1 MNAPHTDS
9 DPSSETLKQLF
20 HRSRTPWWKGLNSA
34 LIAASAMVAASAEAG
49 TFNLK
54 GSGVWT
60 DTATWIG
67 GMVPANTGTDLVRA
81 GATAEGVELSLD
93 TATVR
98 IASLE
103 VAVPAAGSGLL
114 TLTGNE
120 DYSAVLSLGGIKT
133 ESGVRLVFAEP
144 LTVYANNL
152 TLNAAGGLGRVE
164 FAGALSDPLDDTFGT
179 IAEGSVTVAGGE
191 VVFKGISTYAGATAL
206 QAGKLVLGGDDGL
219 GFSSVLNVTG
229 GILTADPFLNSTD
242 STGRTLNTPVSIQG
256 NVQIGEAGADLL
268 TLSAGVGLGGASR
281 TLTVVGTLEIAGVI
295 TNVDPLEI
303 AGEITNGAATLGKLV
318 KAGDGKLILS
328 SSNTYSGGT
337 ELQAGILLVTA
348 DDALGA
354 SPDGGPGGKLT
365 VTSGTFQLGAE
376 QNISGLDIKGGSIV
390 PDPDTVLTNIGR
402 LVVKGGS
409 ISADVAQTAEVTVV
423 LADDPLG
430 VPASLLKTGAGTLKL
445 SGDNEFGG
453 GTTLAAGTLLVGS
466 DKALGTGTLLLAGG
480 VLAADN
486 VPRTL
491 ANDVLLSGTVQLGG
505 LGAGQLTLSGTFSL
519 NSATAVL
526 NTASDTVLS
535 GQLKN
540 ATTAPSGG
548 GRLIKDGAG
557 RLTLSAANSYTGGT
571 ELRAGTLAASA
582 NGALGSGT
590 LQVNG
595 GVLQLAAT
603 TQTVAGLGITQGV
616 ISGSLG
622 GKLLVQSAAAST
634 IEANV
639 PVAAT
644 IAVPVG
650 DNSAVVGLRKSGAG
664 ALTLSGA
671 STFRGD
677 TTIEAGEI
685 RVSTGDTGSAGPL
698 GAPGLGK
705 VLLSGGSLVASGT
718 GAASTLALDKEVRVT
733 SSGELLA
740 NATALSLSRLTL
752 LPSSAARV
760 SGNITA
766 TAVEVAGRLTLSG
779 AEPLSAVSLTA
790 SAGATFVWDKA
801 SILNGVKGIV
811 LSGSATSDLSASKL
825 EFSPAFLAVALRETA
840 AAPLSGQLTRNWNA
854 GTFIESQGTV
864 VPPSVVVQPGG
875 VLTLSLV
882 PDATSKAV
890 SLVLQRAAY
899 QQFASGKNA
908 TAFAALLDGLPA
920 SARKTL
926 DDLVFSPA
934 DARAVLKL
942 ADGASAFSAV
952 TNAVP
957 QQALAVGA
965 ALDSHLDDLS
975 VSGAAPTSLNLA
987 VQLNP
992 TPGTGAADSGA
1003 AGKPWL
1009 AWTSAYGSWSQTSA
1023 DASGQGKSSSSGGGG
1038 ALGLE
1043 RQMGDLKAGF
1053 LVSLGES
1060 VSLSDDSIL
1069 RVTSEQWNVGAYG
1082 SFNLG
1087 SLTFDGSTLWGSA
1100 EQKSR
1105 RQAPGGATATARY
1118 TSQTWQAGLGV
1129 AVNLATPASSWT
1141 LSPVARLKYLNSS
1154 QDAFEETGSAL
1165 AVGSAA
1171 NDDSHVLSKLGV
1183 RFSKQ
1188 AGSAR
1193 SVAFGADGGLYWVHD
1208 FNSEGRDLSYRF
1220 AGQSQTVR
1228 TRDGSA
1234 EALQASLGIQ
1244 ATVSER
1250 VVLRLS
1256 GQQDLGQD
1264 RTQTTGVFSVGYRF

>member
-9 DPSSETLKQLF
+9 ESSCDTLKQLL

-34 LIAASAMVAASAEAG
+34 LIAASALVAASAEAA
-49 TFNLK
+49 TFNVK
-54 GSGVWT
+54 GPGVWT
-60 DTATWIG
+60 NTATWTG
-67 GMVPANTGTDLVRA
+67 GVVPGNTGSDLVKA
-81 GATAEGVELSLD
+81 SATLEGVELSLAS
-93 TATVR
+93 ATVR

-103 VAVPAAGSGLL
+103 VAAPTAGSGLL
-114 TLTGNE
+114 TLTGS
-120 DYSAVLSLGGIKT
+120 DDFSAVLSLGGIKT

-152 TLNAAGGLGRVE
+152 KLNAAGGSGRVE
-164 FAGALSDPLDDTFGT
+164 FAGGLSDPLDDTFT
-179 IAEGSVTVAGGE
+179 PTAEGSVTVAGGE
-191 VVFKGISTYAGATAL
+191 VVLKGTSTYTGATAL

-219 GFSSVLNVTG
+219 GFSSLLNVTG

-242 STGRTLNTPVSIQG
+242 SPGRTLNTPVSIQG
-256 NVQIGEAGADLL
+256 NAQIGEAGADLL
-268 TLSAGVGLGGASR
+268 TLSAGVDLGGASR
-281 TLTVVGTLEIAGVI
+281 TLTVVGTLEI
-295 TNVDPLEI
+295 T
-303 AGEITNGAATLGKLV
+303 GEVTNGAVTLGKLV
-318 KAGDGKLILS
+318 KAGDGTLLLS
-328 SSNTYSGGT
+328 TSNTYSGGT
-337 ELQAGILLVTA
+337 ELQAGILRVTA

-354 SPDGGPGGKLT
+354 SPDAGPGGKLT
-365 VTSGTFQLGAE
+365 VTGGTFQLGAE
-376 QNISGLDIKGGSIV
+376 QNISGLDINGGSIV

-409 ISADVAQTAEVTVV
+409 ISADVAQTAEVSVV

-430 VPASLLKTGAGTLKL
+430 VPAPLLKTGAGTLKL
-445 SGDNEFGG
+445 SGENEFGG
-453 GTTLAAGTLLVGS
+453 GTTLAAGTLLVGN
-466 DKALGTGTLLLAGG
+466 DKALGTGTLLLSGG

-486 VPRTL
+486 VARTL

-557 RLTLSAANSYTGGT
+557 LLTLSAANSYTGGT
-571 ELRAGTLAASA
+571 ELRAGTLAAAA
-582 NGALGSGT
+582 NGALGSGA

-622 GKLLVQSAAAST
+622 GKLIVQSAAAST

-644 IAVPVG
+644 IAVAVG

-705 VLLSGGSLVASGT
+705 ILLSGGSLVASGT

-740 NATALSLSRLTL
+740 TATALSISRLTL

-766 TAVEVAGRLTLSG
+766 SVVDVAGRLTLSG

-811 LSGSATSDLSASKL
+811 LSGSAASDLSASKL
-825 EFSPAFLAVALRETA
+825 EFSPAFLAAALRETA

-890 SLVLQRAAY
+890 SLVLERAAY

-942 ADGASAFSAV
+942 ADGGSAFSAV

-975 VSGAAPTSLNLA
+975 VSGAAPASLNLA

-1105 RQAPGGATATARY
+1105 RQAPGGATATACY

-1234 EALQASLGIQ
+1234 EALQASLGVQ